1 VGGLTGGGPTL
12 DRKLASQH
20 THTLSQGD
28 YMLALVA
35 QALPGMEARG
45 MTLAEG
51 TAVTSA
57 LLSVIAVGIWV
68 RSRNDKRE

>member
-1 VGGLTGGGPTL
+1 
-12 DRKLASQH
+12 
-20 THTLSQGD
+20 
-28 YMLALVA
+28 MLALVA